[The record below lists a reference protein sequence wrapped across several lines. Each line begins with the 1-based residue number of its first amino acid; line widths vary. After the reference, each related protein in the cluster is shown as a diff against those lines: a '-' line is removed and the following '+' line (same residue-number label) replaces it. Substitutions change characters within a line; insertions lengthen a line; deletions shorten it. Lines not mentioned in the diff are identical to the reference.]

1 MFSKGFK
8 IVSPKTFEIYYES
21 VELKE
26 NHALVKIN
34 MGAVCK
40 ADLRYF
46 LGKRD
51 KRILGLKY
59 PMRLIHE
66 AVGEII
72 KDPTNTFKEG
82 QKVVLV
88 PNITECS
95 YLNKQQCKYLKE
107 KSICNIE
114 GNIDKCEFRNSIG
127 ENYCPKA
134 KFASSNTDG
143 FSCEYMSFAV
153 SNLVPVDETIEET
166 QSVFAELTSVGM
178 SAIRRCKDMN
188 CNIDNKVIAVWG
200 DGIVGYILTCIL
212 KVMAKDSKIIT
223 VGKNEDKLAQ
233 FPSDKTYEI
242 NEPSLKDLKV
252 DLAFEC
258 VGGMGSK
265 DAINQIIDVI
275 KIGGRI
281 VLTGVAEDNV
291 AINTRKIL
299 EKGLVLT
306 GTTRSSIDDFKR
318 SVRLMEETDYNKY
331 LGKLVNDIRVIEN
344 ITDYYDVFEIEA
356 ENKSLGKTLMKFN
369 F

>member
-8 IVSPKTFEIYYES
+8 IVSPKTFEIYYEN
-21 VELKE
+21 VKLKE
-26 NHALVKIN
+26 NYALVKIN

-95 YLNKQQCKYLKE
+95 YSNKQQCKYLKE
-107 KSICNIE
+107 KSICNSG
-114 GNIDKCEFRNSIG
+114 GNIDECEFRNSIG

-143 FSCEYMSFAV
+143 FSCEYMSFPV
-153 SNLVPVDETIEET
+153 RNLVPVDAKIKDEK
-166 QSVFAELTSVGM
+166 SVFAELTSVGI
-178 SAIRRCKDMN
+178 SAIRRCKDIN
-188 CNIDNKVIAVWG
+188 CNIDNKVIAIWG

-212 KVMAKDSKIIT
+212 KVMARESIIIT
-223 VGKNEDKLAQ
+223 VGKNKDKLAQ

-275 KIGGRI
+275 KVGGKI

-306 GTTRSSIDDFKR
+306 GTTRSSIDDFRK
-318 SVRLMEETDYNKY
+318 SVTLIEETDYDKY
-331 LGKLVNDIRVIEN
+331 LSKLVNDIRLIEN

-356 ENKSLGKTLMKFN
+356 KNKSLGKTLMKFN